1 MKRLGWIG
9 ILVLLALAACD
20 TTTREARRM
29 IARAEQL
36 VDTLP
41 DCTVRLID
49 SVLRMP
55 ANLSERQRMDMALLQ
70 AEALFADHGQDVSPV
85 MDDDFF
91 DDHDD
96 ISTSPELERAADY
109 YANKKQYAKAAHA
122 ALYNGFVQQH
132 YDEKKAAMQSFK
144 DAEQYG
150 GLIMDSLTV
159 AQAQYKMGRLLYRD
173 GMMQEAIVL
182 LKAAEIGFKKQYAE
196 KALTENLLAICYCMQ
211 GNYDSSEICLHQSL
225 LNADNA
231 NSNKVKEKTLN
242 NFAVLYR
249 LQGKYDQALDCLRQ
263 AINKSD
269 DSKLFLNYLNMGKVF
284 VASGELDSALYYYQ
298 KIEDLL
304 PTADVKNETKVS
316 AYGALSQFT
325 ENQNDN
331 TQALKYRKT
340 HENLLY
346 EVMHQRQEQAVFHIQ
361 KQYDYES
368 LQNSLNRKIILRHRL
383 ILIISILLFIAAF
396 IIMILQY
403 RHKQLIKAEA
413 EIKDSLLRFMK
424 QNEELTKQSEAVKKA
439 NLDLEQKHQEIEEA
453 RQNLAYQVEEY
464 KNAYEASDKKLSKAL
479 QKEHQI
485 MQKMAVFLENKK
497 DSALFEALKYSVLG
511 DQEYWNAMLRTF
523 DRQFPGMRK
532 ELVLQYPELTETEQK
547 ILLLSYVDASRED
560 TALLLGISIFMVDKL
575 RTSVKKKMAKQA
587 LKNSEKA

>member
-1 MKRLGWIG
+1 MKRRFVIG
-9 ILVLLALAACD
+9 LLALLVLAAC
-20 TTTREARRM
+20 TTPTHDARRM
-29 IARAEQL
+29 VHRAEML
-36 VDTLP
+36 ADTLP
-41 DCTVRLID
+41 DSTVRLID
-49 SVLRMP
+49 SVLHMP
-55 ANLSERQRMDMALLQ
+55 VYFSERHRMDMALLQ
-70 AEALFADHGQDVSPV
+70 AEALFGDHGQEILPV

-91 DDHDD
+91 DDKPFL
-96 ISTSPELERAADY
+96 STSPDLERAAAY
-109 YANKKQYAKAAHA
+109 YAGKKQYDKAAYA
-122 ALYNGFVQQH
+122 ALYSGFVQQH
-132 YDEKKAAMQSFK
+132 YNEKSTAMQSFK
-144 DAEQYG
+144 DAERYG
-150 GLIMDSLTV
+150 GLVCDSLTV

-225 LNADNA
+225 LNADNV

-331 TQALKYRKT
+331 TQALKYRKA

-346 EVMHQRQEQAVFHIQ
+346 EVMRQRQEQAVFHIQ

-396 IIMILQY
+396 VILVLQY

-413 EIKDSLLRFMK
+413 EMKMQIDAMKQDLRQTVKFSVIEKEMVSRLRMILAANRAAKRAKDPKNEWSSLMLQVMNGKDSLFDAARATI
-424 QNEELTKQSEAVKKA
+424 ETAYP
-439 NLDLEQKHQEIEEA
+439 NLYDTI
-453 RQNLAYQVEEY
+453 R
-464 KNAYEASDKKLSKAL
+464 DKYT
-479 QKEHQI
+479 
-485 MQKMAVFLENKK
+485 
-497 DSALFEALKYSVLG
+497 D
-511 DQEYWNAMLRTF
+511 
-523 DRQFPGMRK
+523 
-532 ELVLQYPELTETEQK
+532 LTETETK
-547 ILLLSYVDASRED
+547 VCVLSFSDLSNAEI
-560 TALLLGISIFMVDKL
+560 AELLGLSLNTVNQNRSTLRKKL
-575 RTSVKKKMAKQA
+575 N
-587 LKNSEKA
+587 LKPERMKEQLHNTLNN